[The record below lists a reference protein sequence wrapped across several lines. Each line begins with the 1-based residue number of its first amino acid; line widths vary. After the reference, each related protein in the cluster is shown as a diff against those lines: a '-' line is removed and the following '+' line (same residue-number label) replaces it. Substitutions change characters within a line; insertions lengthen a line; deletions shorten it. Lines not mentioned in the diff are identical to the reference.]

1 MVWLVGGLIVVIIGL
16 LIYLSLIMADIR
28 RITRELRYIDD
39 HDTNATVTT
48 TTNIPVIRELAQT
61 INHSQVVVARLRQAQ
76 IVQETKVHQM
86 LTNLTHDIKTPLT
99 VAMGYVQLLSK
110 KAGAADQAA
119 FTRTANNLTSVNYY
133 LHYLMDFNLI
143 QEKSA
148 ALSLQQVDVSALVE
162 QDLLDFYDDLTAK
175 GLVVT
180 PAITASIV
188 LTTDETMLHRIMQNL
203 LGNWVKYAART
214 ATLTLARQ
222 DDTHVA
228 LTFTNETDQPAAAT
242 AELVSRYYT
251 MDHNRA
257 QHRSNGLGLSIVN
270 GLVTTLGGRMNLTSA
285 SGTFTITLTFRQ

>member
-1 MVWLVGGLIVVIIGL
+1 MGWLIGL
-16 LIYLSLIMADIR
+16 LVVLLFGSVLYAALLHADIR
-28 RITRELRYIDD
+28 RITRELRYIDE

-48 TTNIPVIRELAQT
+48 ATNLPAIRDLAQT
-61 INHSQVVVARLRQAQ
+61 INHSQVVVARWRQAQ
-76 IVQETKVHQM
+76 LTQETKVHQM

-99 VAMGYVQLLSK
+99 VAMGYVQLLAK
-110 KAGAADQAA
+110 TAVPADQAA
-119 FTRTANNLTSVNYY
+119 FTRTTNNLTSVNYY

-162 QDLLDFYDDLTAK
+162 QDLLDFYDELTAK
-175 GLVVT
+175 GLLVT
-180 PAITASIV
+180 PAITPGLV

-214 ATLTLARQ
+214 ATLTLTRQ

-242 AELVSRYYT
+242 AELVARYYT
-251 MDHNRA
+251 MDQNTA

-270 GLVTTLGGRMNLTSA
+270 GLVTTLGGRMALTSQP
-285 SGTFTITLTFRQ
+285 GTFTITLTFRQ